1 MNTLPILYQRLF
13 FIKHILSYFSTIE
26 RIPWNTGLVNQK
38 FIRGHLFNVFPC
50 PCSVAFQS
58 HPQAEPLQT
67 VHLRLFFSQPP
78 IHLDHLDQ
86 HGRGGRE
93 KDDGRCNRQG
103 LQPRCP
109 VSARIAAKMKRS
121 GLWNGLNEFFCD
133 GAFWCP
139 VCLNAWLRTPLPKG
153 YLHCLIGLLFQIPYL
168 KDFIQ
173 FQRTCFPVIL
183 ICSNHCRVPAR

>member
-1 MNTLPILYQRLF
+1 MDISSTCFLVLGPWPFKATLRLNPCR
-13 FIKHILSYFSTIE
+13 LCMCDYFSHS
-26 RIPWNTGLVNQK
+26 
-38 FIRGHLFNVFPC
+38 HLSILIILN
-50 PCSVAFQS
+50 SMDEVAVRKMMADAIS
-58 HPQAEPLQT
+58 
-67 VHLRLFFSQPP
+67 
-78 IHLDHLDQ
+78 
-86 HGRGGRE
+86 
-93 KDDGRCNRQG
+93 RQG

-109 VSARIAAKMKRS
+109 VSARIATKMKRS

-153 YLHCLIGLLFQIPYL
+153 YLHCLIGLLFQIPHL

>member
-1 MNTLPILYQRLF
+1 
-13 FIKHILSYFSTIE
+13 
-26 RIPWNTGLVNQK
+26 
-38 FIRGHLFNVFPC
+38 
-50 PCSVAFQS
+50 VAFQS

-67 VHLRLFFSQPP
+67 VHLRLFFS
-78 IHLDHLDQ
+78 ILIILNSMDEVAMRKMMADAIS
-86 HGRGGRE
+86 
-93 KDDGRCNRQG
+93 RQG

-109 VSARIAAKMKRS
+109 VSARIATKMKRS

-153 YLHCLIGLLFQIPYL
+153 YLHCLIGLLFQIPRL

-173 FQRTCFPVIL
+173 FQRTCFPMVL
-183 ICSNHCRVPAR
+183 IIAVFQRAER

>member
-1 MNTLPILYQRLF
+1 
-13 FIKHILSYFSTIE
+13 
-26 RIPWNTGLVNQK
+26 
-38 FIRGHLFNVFPC
+38 
-50 PCSVAFQS
+50 VAFQS

-67 VHLRLFFSQPP
+67 VHLRLFFSRPP
-78 IHLDHLDQ
+78 IHLDHLEQ

-93 KDDGRCNRQG
+93 KYDGRCNQSAG
-103 LQPRCP
+103 IAAT
-109 VSARIAAKMKRS
+109 VSSSARIATKMKRS

-153 YLHCLIGLLFQIPYL
+153 YLHCLIGLLFQIPHL

-173 FQRTCFPVIL
+173 FQRTCFPMVL
-183 ICSNHCRVPAR
+183 IIAVFQRAER